1 MEMNLL
7 KRYASPEMLEL
18 FSDENRT
25 LVWRRIWIA
34 LARAQR
40 ECGLEIPEAAI
51 AAMEA
56 GAATIDLK
64 RVAELERELR
74 HDVMAHIHHFAE
86 VAPAAK
92 PYIHLGATSCDI
104 TDNADLVLSRDA
116 LRLLHGRLRTLLFHL
131 RALALEHRNLPC
143 LGYTHLQVAQP
154 TTMGKRFCMY
164 LADFLNDHLLVTDA
178 WESLPLK
185 GLKGATGTQA
195 SYLALFNGDGRKV
208 RQMEERFLQA
218 MGFANA
224 TPVVGQTYPRKM
236 DKELG
241 DILAGIAVSAGKMS
255 RDFRVLQAFGEVA
268 EPFGSKQVGSSAM
281 PFKRNPMKMERVTSL
296 SRYMLNLLRGLEDTA
311 AEQFLERTLDDSAL
325 RRLTIPMG
333 FFMADAVLRLCAVT
347 AEGAQ
352 VRQEVIARRF
362 KAQAPFLVI
371 ETLLMEWVKRGG
383 DRQAGHEVLRQEAL
397 TAHAAVEAGKPNPLF
412 KNLLQREGFPF
423 TAAELRGLTRPR
435 KLVGLAPQ
443 QVKAF
448 VKAAVD
454 PWLEGFTPGSEDVA
468 V

>member
-1 MEMNLL
+1 MEKNVL
-7 KRYASPEMLEL
+7 KRYVSPEMLEL
-18 FSDENRT
+18 FADKNRA
-25 LVWRRIWIA
+25 LVWRRIWVA

-40 ECGLEIPEAAI
+40 EAGLDLPEAAI

-56 GAATIDLK
+56 NLASINLK
-64 RVAELERELR
+64 RVEELERDLR

-86 VAPAAK
+86 VAPEAK
-92 PYIHLGATSCDI
+92 PYLHLGATSCDI
-104 TDNADLVLSRDA
+104 TDNADLILAREA
-116 LRLLHGRLRTLLFHL
+116 LRLLHGKLRTLLFHL
-131 RALALEHRNLPC
+131 RALALEHRDLPC
-143 LGYTHLQVAQP
+143 LGYTHLQAAQP
-154 TTMGKRFCMY
+154 TTMGKRFCLY
-164 LADFLNDHLLVTDA
+164 LADFLSDFLLVTDT

-195 SYLALFNGDGRKV
+195 SYLALFDGDWRKV
-208 RQMEERFLQA
+208 LQMENRFLHA
-218 MGFANA
+218 LGFSNA

-255 RDFRVLQAFGEVA
+255 RDFRMLQAFGEVA

-325 RRLTIPMG
+325 RRLTLPMG
-333 FFMADAVLRLCAVT
+333 FFMADAVLRLCIVT
-347 AEGAQ
+347 AAGAQ
-352 VRQEVIARRF
+352 VRKEVIARRF

-383 DRQAGHEVLRQEAL
+383 DRQEGHEVLRQEAMK
-397 TAHAAVEAGKPNPLF
+397 AHAAVEAGKPNPLF
-412 KNLLQREGFPF
+412 KNLLRRGGFPF
-423 TAAELRGLTRPR
+423 TAAELRGLTRP
-435 KLVGLAPQ
+435 KALVGLAPQ
-443 QVKAF
+443 QARSF
-448 VKAAVD
+448 IKAAVD